1 MTAEIAI
8 MNKEAIALASDSAVT
23 VRGEPEQKIF
33 TSANKLFTLSK
44 YHPVGIMLYGNAA
57 LMGIPWET
65 IIKIYRKNL
74 RKDRFETLEEYANN
88 FIDFLDN
95 ENSLF
100 PVSVQEEYLFQ
111 AINGYFQFIRG
122 AIEKELH
129 SKVYEAGEI
138 SDKEIKEVVS
148 DVIGKHY
155 EQWESA
161 DNVPS
166 IPQAYNKELLE
177 KYKKVISKAIKSIFE
192 KLPLTR
198 TENNK
203 LRKIASSLFSKFPEG
218 IEKGDLSGVVIA
230 GFGEKEIFPA
240 LVSLFIE
247 AKVHNKLKYKKAVS
261 VKIDFQTNA
270 SIVPFAQREMVDI
283 FMEGADPSY
292 LTSEKSYLSQLFK
305 DYTEILIEN
314 IKGYSDREKN
324 NLKKKMTT
332 ISNKILQDHDEKL
345 TNHRSQ
351 NYVMPVVRVVSIL
364 PKDELAAMAEAL
376 VNLTSFKRKVSMQS
390 ETVGGPIDVAVIS
403 KGDGFVWIKRKH
415 YFKPDLNSQF
425 FANYFQGE
433 MP

>member
-23 VRGEPEQKIF
+23 IRAEPEQKIF

-44 YHPVGIMLYGNAA
+44 YYPIGIMLYGNAT

-65 IIKIYRKNL
+65 IIKFFRKKLGKN
-74 RKDRFETLEEYANN
+74 KFETLEEYANN

-100 PVSVQEEYLFQ
+100 PASVQEEYLHQ
-111 AINGYFQFIRG
+111 TINGYFQFIRE

-129 SKVYEAGEI
+129 SKVYESGKI
-138 SDKEIKEVVS
+138 SDKEIKEAVS
-148 DVIGKHY
+148 EVIGKHY

-166 IPQAYNKELLE
+166 IPQVYNKELLE
-177 KYKKVISKAIKSIFE
+177 KYKKIISNAIKNIFE
-192 KLPLTR
+192 KLPLSK
-198 TENNK
+198 TESTK
-203 LRKIASSLFSKFPEG
+203 LRQIASNLFSKFPEG

-240 LVSLFIE
+240 MESFLVE
-247 AKVHNKLKYKKAVS
+247 VKVNEKLKYKKAVS
-261 VKIDFQTNA
+261 LKIDFERNA

-292 LTSEKSYLSQLFK
+292 LNSEKSYLSQLFK

-314 IKGYSDREKN
+314 IKGFSDTKKAS
-324 NLKKKMTT
+324 LKKKMTT
-332 ISNKILQDHDEKL
+332 ISNKILQDHDERL
-345 TNHRSQ
+345 ATHRRQ
-351 NYVMPVVRVVSIL
+351 NYVMPVISVVSIL

-415 YFKPDLNSQF
+415 YFKPELNSQF
-425 FANYFQGE
+425 FANYFQE
-433 MP
+433 DVS